1 MKRQNKLLLHQPIM
15 IIRRPSEEEFG
26 WACNNRPITVMLPK
40 GTNPKRND
48 CKFSYL
54 RFLNVDLGNTYA
66 WTF

>member
-1 MKRQNKLLLHQPIM
+1 M